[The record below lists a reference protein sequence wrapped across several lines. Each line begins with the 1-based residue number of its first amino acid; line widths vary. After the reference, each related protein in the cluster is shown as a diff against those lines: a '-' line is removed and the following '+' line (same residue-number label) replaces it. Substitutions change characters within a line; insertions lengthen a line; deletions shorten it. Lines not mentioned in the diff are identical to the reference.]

1 MRFMFPEGVKAM
13 VEAVDMIASG
23 DYPKTVQP
31 AEGATY
37 DPIWKKKECGKI
49 DWAKMDTALKV
60 RFTRYQQCASAR
72 AGAAR
77 LGILP

>member
-1 MRFMFPEGVKAM
+1 MRFMFPEGIKAM

-31 AEGATY
+31 EEGATY

-60 RFTRYQQCASAR
+60 RLLSA
-72 AGAAR
+72 
-77 LGILP
+77 GITPPHVLERPV